1 VIPKII
7 HQTWKSKELPE
18 NFSYWSKSFAEINP
32 GYDHRVYDDNDNLE
46 IVEKYFPRLVEF
58 YTSLPKEI
66 YRCDFVRAVYMY
78 IFGGIYADMDF
89 HCLRP
94 LDEICKHDLVFG
106 RMGTDNSFPHSI
118 PNAFMASRPQEI
130 FWLWYIQ
137 LMVDTWM
144 DAQRSGQNH
153 YPELITGPVVLKKAI
168 DLYKK
173 NHTRITLLP
182 GHVLYPINWND
193 SLHQMF
199 RSNMMQEKK
208 IYSTEKMQQLFPS
221 SIAVTYWSHTW

>member
-18 NFSYWSKSFAEINP
+18 NFSYWSKSFTEINP
-32 GYDHRVYDDNDNLE
+32 GYDHRIYDDNDNLE
-46 IVEKYFPRLVEF
+46 IVKEHFPHLVEF
-58 YTSLPKEI
+58 YKSLPKEI

-78 IFGGIYADMDF
+78 VFGGIYADMDF
-89 HCLRP
+89 HCLRS
-94 LDEICKHDLVFG
+94 LDEICKHGLVLG

-118 PNAFMASRPQEI
+118 PNAFMASKPQEI
-130 FWLWYIQ
+130 FWLGYIQ
-137 LMVDTWM
+137 VMVDTWR
-144 DAQRSGQNH
+144 DAQRSGQDY
-153 YPELITGPVVLKKAI
+153 YPELITGPVVLKKAV
-168 DLYKK
+168 DTYKK
-173 NHTRITLLP
+173 YHTRITLLP
-182 GHVLYPINWND
+182 GHMLYPINWND

-199 RSNMMQEKK
+199 RTNMMQEKK